1 MRHLEGVPSWGALFS
16 YLTRQIGPNVAVTRH
31 RAFEIVTFLLAAFVC
46 AALYKCLFYLAS
58 EYFSDGRFMTNLA
71 MGIVC
76 ISAGFALDYLL
87 SRHVVFR
94 DGLRQE
100 GDLARFFALTLL
112 VVAVFL
118 AISWVLQDI
127 AKAPVVVA
135 RTIAGLAVLVASW
148 PIERFWIF
156 QTKQRLVR
164 PWLHNLSVVAL
175 MVVISAIITA
185 VAWLAMKVAYMYLS
199 PVEQTSDTEVIAYSQ
214 DAPKPSGA
222 IEAHTRI
229 NAIGCAQDGSGDGVD
244 VIWDDAWFFGDPTV
258 YNPDLA
264 FASGVLAAFANFEST
279 AYSSDPC
286 ESTELTDCLSQL
298 GFDDVCT
305 TSYEHR
311 STVTDNMAT
320 LSSGATDTVAYT
332 IATKKIASPTGKQKT
347 LVAVA
352 VRGSYGSEWLS
363 DFNIAGNP
371 PQGYENDH
379 VGFAAA
385 SVVVMNDLQSVLK
398 AHAGEDIC
406 LLVCGHSRGAAV
418 SNLLAARLDDGRL
431 CDMGVDAHNV
441 FAYTLACPTDTL
453 ATDAAEPQYGNIFNL
468 LVASDIVPQLPLHAW
483 GYTQYGRTATFPRI
497 GDDGFDQANEAMCD
511 FYKTAF
517 GLDSPSDPHDAG
529 VVDAAI
535 AELAETLPSS
545 QGLGSLDSMAAI
557 MHMFMYDIN
566 AAQVLT
572 SHYIP
577 TYLAWCATSGDAATL
592 GFE

>member
-1 MRHLEGVPSWGALFS
+1 MAK
-16 YLTRQIGPNVAVTRH
+16 H
-31 RAFEIVTFLLAAFVC
+31 RAFELLAFLLTAFVC
-46 AALYKCLFYLAS
+46 AAFYKCLFYLAS

-71 MGIVC
+71 VGIVC

-94 DGLRQE
+94 DGLKQE

-112 VVAVFL
+112 VIVAFL

-127 AKAPVVVA
+127 ARTPVVVA

-148 PIERFWIF
+148 PVERFWVF

-164 PWLHNLSVVAL
+164 PWLHNLSVAAL
-175 MVVISAIITA
+175 MVVISAIITG
-185 VAWLAMKVAYMYLS
+185 VTWLAMKVAYMYLS
-199 PVEQTSDTEVIAYSQ
+199 PVEQTSDTNVIAYSQ
-214 DAPKPSGA
+214 DAPRSSGA

-229 NAIGCAQDGSGDGVD
+229 NVIGCAQDGSGDGVD
-244 VIWDDAWFFGDPTV
+244 VVWDDAWFFGDPTV

-264 FASGVLAAFANFEST
+264 FASGVLAAFANSEST

-286 ESTELTDCLSQL
+286 ESTELTDFLSQL

-311 STVTDNMAT
+311 STVTDNVAT
-320 LSSGATDTVAYT
+320 FSSGATDTVAYT
-332 IATKKIASPTGKQKT
+332 IATKKITSPTGEQKT

-398 AHAGEDIC
+398 THAGEDIC

-418 SNLLAARLDDGRL
+418 SNLLAARLDDGQL
-431 CDMGVDAHNV
+431 SDMGIDTHDV

-497 GDDGFDQANEAMCD
+497 GDDGFDQADEAMRA
-511 FYKTAF
+511 FYKAAF
-517 GLDSPSDPHDAG
+517 GLDSPSDPHDAE

-577 TYLAWCATSGDAATL
+577 AYLAWCATSGDAATL

>member
-1 MRHLEGVPSWGALFS
+1 M
-16 YLTRQIGPNVAVTRH
+16 TKH
-31 RAFEIVTFLLAAFVC
+31 RAFEMVTFLLTAFIC
-46 AALYKCLFYLAS
+46 AALYKYLFYLAS

-71 MGIVC
+71 VGIVC

-94 DGLRQE
+94 DGLKQE

-112 VVAVFL
+112 VIVAFL
-118 AISWVLQDI
+118 AISWVLQDVV
-127 AKAPVVVA
+127 KTPVVVA
-135 RTIAGLAVLVASW
+135 RTIAGLVILVASW

-156 QTKQRLVR
+156 QTTQRLVR
-164 PWLHNLSVVAL
+164 PWLHYVSVITL
-175 MVVISAIITA
+175 MLVISALITG
-185 VAWLAMKVAYMYLS
+185 VAWLATKVTYMYLS
-199 PVEQTSDTEVIAYSQ
+199 PVEQSSDAEVITYSQ
-214 DAPKPSGA
+214 AAPQPSGR
-222 IEAHTRI
+222 IEAHAYI
-229 NAIGCAQDGSGDGVD
+229 NVIGCAPDGSGGGVD
-244 VIWDDAWFFGDPTV
+244 VTWDDAWFFGDSAV

-264 FASGVLAAFANFEST
+264 FTCGVLSAFANSEST
-279 AYSSDPC
+279 AYAGAPT
-286 ESTELTDCLSQL
+286 ESAELIDFLSQL
-298 GFDDVCT
+298 GFDDVRT

-320 LSSGATDTVAYT
+320 FSSGATDTVAYT
-332 IATKKIASPTGKQKT
+332 IATKKISSTTGEEKT
-347 LVAVA
+347 LVTVA

-385 SVVVMNDLQSVLK
+385 TVVVMNDLRSVLES
-398 AHAGEDIC
+398 HAGEDVC

-418 SNLLAARLDDGRL
+418 SNLLAARVDDGQL
-431 CDMGVDAHNV
+431 AGMGISVQDV
-441 FAYTLACPTDTL
+441 FAYTLACPCDTL
-453 ATDAAEPQYGNIFNL
+453 AADATDTRYGNIFNL

-497 GDDGFDQANEAMCD
+497 GDEGFEEADEAMRA
-511 FYKTAF
+511 FYKAAF
-517 GLDSPSDPHDAG
+517 GIDSPSDPHDAE

-557 MHMFMYDIN
+557 MHMFMYDVN
-566 AAQVLT
+566 TAQVLT